1 MRRYVTCNVSLSLC
15 GMALWQVT
23 KRVDTAEGQWAGW
36 NWRTEG
42 DMMVNG
48 AFFVPSG
55 EGLEDIYDKASST
68 DPKSS
73 ALVDVL
79 TQNAGV
85 FGDPRYVRWITSPS
99 PRELFLFFV
108 TAEGV
113 FSLPLSDPPLL
124 AGMRKYLSDGWT
136 PPPLVCGP
144 A

>member
-1 MRRYVTCNVSLSLC
+1 
-15 GMALWQVT
+15 
-23 KRVDTAEGQWAGW
+23 
-36 NWRTEG
+36 
-42 DMMVNG
+42 MMVNG

-85 FGDPRYVRWITSPS
+85 LGDPRYVRTPDHVRHPVNST
-99 PRELFLFFV
+99 LFL
-108 TAEGV
+108 T
-113 FSLPLSDPPLL
+113 LL
-124 AGMRKYLSDGWT
+124 ETGGPR
-136 PPPLVCGP
+136 PQPLVRGP

>member
-1 MRRYVTCNVSLSLC
+1 MSLSVC

-108 TAEGV
+108 SAERAL
-113 FSLPLSDPPLL
+113 SLSL
-124 AGMRKYLSDGWT
+124 
-136 PPPLVCGP
+136 
-144 A
+144 